1 MSFLIT
7 VLIFNLSE
15 LDYERLK
22 MFHES
27 IDDGTIRDVL
37 YLFYGRQL
45 PKIDVLNHSDR
56 YLNDPRQRKPI
67 HVRDR
72 RSSLRTQVLRN
83 YSHSHYMFIK
93 TKHNLEIQ
101 LVYNLL
107 CFL

>member
-1 MSFLIT
+1 MSFSIT
-7 VLIFNLSE
+7 VSIFNLSKP
-15 LDYERLK
+15 DCERLK

-27 IDDGTIRDVL
+27 IDDGTIRNVL
-37 YLFYGRQL
+37 YLFYGRRL
-45 PKIDVLNHSDR
+45 PKIDVLNHSDG

-67 HVRDR
+67 HVLDR
-72 RSSLRTQVLRN
+72 QSSLRTQVLRN
-83 YSHSHYMFIK
+83 YSHSLYMFIE